1 MIREYF
7 NDSWEVK
14 SGANFFSMKDSKK
27 ELINLPHDAM
37 ILEKRSDDYTNKM
50 NTGFFP
56 GGVYNYT
63 KNFLIPEDYV
73 DKSIYFEFEGVQMN
87 AMVYINGDF
96 AGKCLNGY
104 TNFYIKANG
113 FLKYGEENIIKVV
126 AKTSAEKNSRWYT
139 GSGIYRN
146 VKLIVGDKIHIKLD
160 GVKIKTPN
168 VSKDEALIELDTTV
182 ENESFKNKSGYILT
196 EIYDRNEKIVA
207 IDKAPLTFF
216 MGESVSI
223 KQRIFLEN
231 PELWDTEIPNL
242 YTCKTRILIN
252 NEVIDEDTNKFGIRE
267 LKLDIK
273 NGFRINGK
281 GVKLRGACV
290 HHDNGVIGACTFEDA
305 EERRVKILKESGFN
319 AIRSAHNPMSKA
331 MLDACDRLGMLVMEE
346 TFDTWNV
353 SKEDYDYALYF
364 NENWEKD
371 IEAVVG
377 KNFNHPSVII
387 YCIGNEIPEAGTQRG
402 ANTGLKIVEK
412 LSSLDNTR
420 YTLNSVNG
428 MFTIMDK
435 IGKIMDEIEK
445 EIGDEPLEKEIN
457 NFMVRLDK
465 HMDSIVAHEEVTKAT
480 QEIYAGVDIA
490 GYNYMT
496 GRYGIEK
503 EIFPNRIICGSE
515 TAPQK
520 IDINWKYVR
529 ENPHIIGDFTW
540 VGWDYLGEAG
550 VGKHDYTLNR
560 SIMFGGAYPWYIA
573 YCGDI
578 DIIGNRRPASYYR
591 EIVFGLRKEPYI
603 AVHRPEY
610 YGKEVLTTQW
620 SWSDS
625 IASWTWKGF
634 EGKPIKVEVYSDADE
649 IELILNG
656 KSLGKEKVGE
666 ENRFKAIFDINYEN
680 GKLEAVAYENGKEI
694 GRSQLLTVSEV
705 ANIKVDIEKTE
716 LRANGRDLAYINI
729 SLVDKD
735 GNINMNEVK
744 KVKIEVEGQGTLQGF
759 GSADPKSLEN
769 FYDKERTTYDG
780 KLLAVI
786 RSNHEVGKI
795 KVKLTTE
802 DGIIKN
808 LVIPVI

>member
-1 MIREYF
+1 MERKYF
-7 NDSWEVK
+7 NENWEVK

-37 ILEKRSDDYTNKM
+37 ILEKRSDSYTNKM

-73 DKSIYFEFEGVQMN
+73 NKSIYFEFEGVQMN

-104 TNFYIKANG
+104 TNFYVKANK
-113 FLKYGEENIIKVV
+113 FLKYGQENIVKVI

-146 VKLIVGDKIHIKLD
+146 VKLIIGDKIHIKLD
-160 GVKIKTPN
+160 GVKITTPN
-168 VSKDEALIELDTTV
+168 ISDNEALVEIETTV
-182 ENESFKNKSGYILT
+182 ENESFENKSGYILN
-196 EIYDRNEKIVA
+196 EIFDNNENLIAK
-207 IDKAPLTFF
+207 DLAPITFF
-216 MGESVSI
+216 IDEEVSI
-223 KQRIFLEN
+223 KQRVLIEN
-231 PELWDTEIPNL
+231 PKLWDTENPNL
-242 YTCKTRILIN
+242 YTCKTKIIVEDKTIDKDEN
-252 NEVIDEDTNKFGIRE
+252 NFGIRE
-267 LKLDIK
+267 LKLDVK
-273 NGFRINGK
+273 NGLRINGET
-281 GVKLRGACV
+281 VKLRGACV

-305 EERRVKILKESGFN
+305 EERRIRILKEAGFN

-353 SKEDYDYALYF
+353 SKEDYDYALFF

-371 IEAVVG
+371 IEALVG
-377 KNFNHPSVII
+377 KNYNHPSVII
-387 YCIGNEIPEAGTQRG
+387 YCIGNEIPEAGTQIG
-402 ANTGLKIVEK
+402 ANTGLKIVKK
-412 LSSLDNTR
+412 LTSLDNTR

-435 IGKIMDEIEK
+435 IGIIMDELDK

-465 HMDSIVAHEEVTKAT
+465 HMDSIITHEEVTKAT

-496 GRYGIEK
+496 ARYEK
-503 EIFPNRIICGSE
+503 DEELFPNRIICGSE

-520 IDINWKYVR
+520 IDINWKYVK
-529 ENPHIIGDFTW
+529 EKSHIIGDFTW
-540 VGWDYLGEAG
+540 TGWDYLGEAG
-550 VGKHDYTLNR
+550 VGKHDYTLDR
-560 SIMFGGAYPWYIA
+560 SVMFGGAYPWYIA

-578 DIIGNRRPASYYR
+578 DIIGNKRPQSYYR
-591 EIVFGLRKEPYI
+591 EIVWGLRKEPYI

-610 YGKEVLTTQW
+610 YGKEALTTQW

-625 IASWTWKGF
+625 ISSWTWKGF
-634 EGKPIKVEVYSDADE
+634 EGKPIKVEVYSDSE
-649 IELILNG
+649 EVELVLNG
-656 KSLGKEKVGE
+656 KALGKMETGEK
-666 ENRFKAIFDINYEN
+666 NRFKAIFDTIYEN
-680 GKLEAVAYENGKEI
+680 GLLEAIAYTNGKET
-694 GRSQLLTVSEV
+694 GRTKLVTVGEV
-705 ANIKVDIEKTE
+705 ADIKVDVEKRK
-716 LRANGRDLAYINI
+716 LKANGRDLAYLNI
-729 SLVDKD
+729 SLVDKE
-735 GNINMNEVK
+735 GSINMNEAK
-744 KVKIEVEGQGTLQGF
+744 KISIEVEGQGTLQGF

-780 KLLAVI
+780 KLLAVVRAGEEI
-786 RSNHEVGKI
+786 GEI
-795 KVKLTTE
+795 KV
-802 DGIIKN
+802 IIKIEN
-808 LVIPVI
+808 IEKEIIITVK

>member
-231 PELWDTEIPNL
+231 PELWDTETPNL
-242 YTCKTRILIN
+242 YTCKTKILIN
-252 NEVIDEDTNKFGIRE
+252 NEVIDEDINKFGIRE

-603 AVHRPEY
+603 AVHRSEY

-666 ENRFKAIFDINYEN
+666 ENRFKAIFDINYED
-680 GKLEAVAYENGKEI
+680 GRLEAVAYTEGKET
-694 GRSQLLTVSEV
+694 GRTKLSTVGEV
-705 ANIKVDIEKTE
+705 TNIKVDIEKTE

-744 KVKIEVEGQGTLQGF
+744 K
-759 GSADPKSLEN
+759 
-769 FYDKERTTYDG
+769 
-780 KLLAVI
+780 
-786 RSNHEVGKI
+786 
-795 KVKLTTE
+795 
-802 DGIIKN
+802 
-808 LVIPVI
+808 

>member
-1 MIREYF
+1 MVFRRPY
-7 NDSWEVK
+7 
-14 SGANFFSMKDSKK
+14 A
-27 ELINLPHDAM
+27 
-37 ILEKRSDDYTNKM
+37 
-50 NTGFFP
+50 
-56 GGVYNYT
+56 
-63 KNFLIPEDYV
+63 FLI
-73 DKSIYFEFEGVQMN
+73 KYFRLIHIILFILV
-87 AMVYINGDF
+87 AYITF
-96 AGKCLNGY
+96 
-104 TNFYIKANG
+104 KANS
-113 FLKYGEENIIKVV
+113 I
-126 AKTSAEKNSRWYT
+126 
-139 GSGIYRN
+139 
-146 VKLIVGDKIHIKLD
+146 
-160 GVKIKTPN
+160 
-168 VSKDEALIELDTTV
+168 
-182 ENESFKNKSGYILT
+182 
-196 EIYDRNEKIVA
+196 
-207 IDKAPLTFF
+207 LTFF
-216 MGESVSI
+216 KDYINYKGSMEIISSDYINVW
-223 KQRIFLEN
+223 IF
-231 PELWDTEIPNL
+231 IFS
-242 YTCKTRILIN
+242 ILIIGISIIIFFLMRYKKKPKLFY
-252 NEVIDEDTNKFGIRE
+252 VITSIVSVISIILFLYLYGNIKALESTSMAAREIRLLRDISRFNYWMLFIMCIPTLIRGLGFDINKFGIRE

-305 EERRVKILKESGFN
+305 EERRVKRLKESGFN

-680 GKLEAVAYENGKEI
+680 GKLEAVAYENGNDPAKAFAGKNALSKTPIYYNVGFEKFEKLPEKVKTVTTETLFAI
-694 GRSQLLTVSEV
+694 RKDVSSLTDLKQVE
-705 ANIKVDIEKTE
+705 KVLD
-716 LRANGRDLAYINI
+716 
-729 SLVDKD
+729 
-735 GNINMNEVK
+735 K
-744 KVKIEVEGQGTLQGF
+744 KVKRL
-759 GSADPKSLEN
+759 K
-769 FYDKERTTYDG
+769 
-780 KLLAVI
+780 
-786 RSNHEVGKI
+786 
-795 KVKLTTE
+795 
-802 DGIIKN
+802 
-808 LVIPVI
+808 